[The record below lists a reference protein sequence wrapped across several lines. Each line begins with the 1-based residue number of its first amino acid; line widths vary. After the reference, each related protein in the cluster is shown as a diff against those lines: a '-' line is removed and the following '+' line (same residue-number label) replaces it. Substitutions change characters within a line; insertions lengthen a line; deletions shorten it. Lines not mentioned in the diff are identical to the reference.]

1 MTPNKSFVIT
11 MFLVGAAWL
20 SAAPAYGQFSL
31 LEIAEG
37 PMASTGSAAFGIESA
52 DLDGDGKPDI
62 VSSFYGS
69 GNVNV
74 FRNISTGAGPMQT
87 IFDAPID
94 ITYGTGAAYNV
105 AIADLNKDYKPEI
118 LIANTAL
125 AEVTIL
131 PNHSTPGVINFGTAV
146 HIPCPET
153 PYALTACDLNMDA
166 YGDLIVTCNSKL
178 AIYRNTTVTVGGD
191 ISFDPYSELIEA
203 TTWRDVM
210 CADMDGDARVD
221 IVAGGSDRVA
231 IFQSTTPTG
240 GTTLSFAAPVT
251 CMTARNTYTMDIGDL
266 DGDFQPD
273 IVTAN
278 WPSPDF
284 TLIRNAT
291 TPGTLSLAAPQYI
304 TAVSPPGIALGDFDS
319 DGKLDVIT
327 MVDGMGW
334 NLAEAFRN
342 TTATPGVI
350 TFAAPQT
357 FTPVSDKVIVD
368 DFDGDGAD
376 DFAGVNDASNH
387 VSVWVHDNML
397 LANHQPQ
404 VTVYCG
410 EDANAWIEFTV
421 DAKST
426 AEYFIVERT
435 VDGQH
440 FEQVAKISAQAGS
453 ASHTY
458 EVTDPHPAWETVYY
472 RILTFDATEKQVVSS
487 LYPLS
492 PCNTLVTDFTCVFPN
507 PVGDVMNFKFSI
519 TAQTEM
525 HMQVLDMSMK
535 KKIQKVET
543 VTNGTRTYSLDVR
556 DLPKGS
562 YIFLLRF
569 GNLPPHLCQFEKL

>member
-1 MTPNKSFVIT
+1 
-11 MFLVGAAWL
+11 
-20 SAAPAYGQFSL
+20 
-31 LEIAEG
+31 
-37 PMASTGSAAFGIESA
+37 
-52 DLDGDGKPDI
+52 
-62 VSSFYGS
+62 
-69 GNVNV
+69 
-74 FRNISTGAGPMQT
+74 
-87 IFDAPID
+87 
-94 ITYGTGAAYNV
+94 
-105 AIADLNKDYKPEI
+105 
-118 LIANTAL
+118 
-125 AEVTIL
+125 
-131 PNHSTPGVINFGTAV
+131 
-146 HIPCPET
+146 
-153 PYALTACDLNMDA
+153 
-166 YGDLIVTCNSKL
+166 
-178 AIYRNTTVTVGGD
+178 
-191 ISFDPYSELIEA
+191 
-203 TTWRDVM
+203 
-210 CADMDGDARVD
+210 
-221 IVAGGSDRVA
+221 
-231 IFQSTTPTG
+231 
-240 GTTLSFAAPVT
+240 
-251 CMTARNTYTMDIGDL
+251 
-266 DGDFQPD
+266 
-273 IVTAN
+273 
-278 WPSPDF
+278 
-284 TLIRNAT
+284 
-291 TPGTLSLAAPQYI
+291 LSLAAPQYI

-342 TTATPGVI
+342 TTATPGDI